1 MGPLVPDIIPREID
15 LVFAFFIGIFFGYIL
30 EQAGFSTSKKLV
42 GLFYGYDFTVLRVF
56 FTAGLTAMVGIVI
69 LTHFGLLD
77 MDYVYINPLFLKS
90 AIIGGLIMG
99 LGFVIGGFC
108 PGTSVCAAAIGK
120 IDAMFFVLGG
130 FLGVIFFS
138 ETYSFWEGIYKASY
152 LGNPQLFE
160 TLGISRELTAILFI
174 VVAVVAFYFTTKL
187 EKKLNPNEIL
197 DDTPKPYYKYILTGV
212 VVLLI
217 LIPFLPDKKASLL
230 KKVDDTNFILSQNIP
245 MMPIDEFAYRIWDRD
260 KKLIPVDLRS
270 EKEYKQLQLP
280 YSVNVQEFKQLF
292 DKKLYRKINLRNN
305 QLVFIANDE
314 LTEKKAAYIAS
325 QIGYKNIFILKK
337 GMPEFIAS
345 YINFVPTKI
354 DEHANKLVRDTY
366 RFREMASKEL
376 PKIIEENKPKSVT
389 NDKPKR
395 VLGGC

>member
-1 MGPLVPDIIPREID
+1 
-15 LVFAFFIGIFFGYIL
+15 
-30 EQAGFSTSKKLV
+30 
-42 GLFYGYDFTVLRVF
+42 
-56 FTAGLTAMVGIVI
+56 
-69 LTHFGLLD
+69 
-77 MDYVYINPLFLKS
+77 
-90 AIIGGLIMG
+90 
-99 LGFVIGGFC
+99 
-108 PGTSVCAAAIGK
+108 
-120 IDAMFFVLGG
+120 
-130 FLGVIFFS
+130 
-138 ETYSFWEGIYKASY
+138 
-152 LGNPQLFE
+152 
-160 TLGISRELTAILFI
+160 LFI

-245 MMPIDEFAYRIWDRD
+245 MMTIDEFAYRIWDRD

-292 DKKLYRKINLRNN
+292 DKKLYRKINLITN